1 MNKRAIKKLVE
12 IGLKYD
18 VDKIYVL
25 EEIERILNGKEV
37 KVKDIKIE
45 DYM

>member
-18 VDKIYVL
+18 VDKIYIL